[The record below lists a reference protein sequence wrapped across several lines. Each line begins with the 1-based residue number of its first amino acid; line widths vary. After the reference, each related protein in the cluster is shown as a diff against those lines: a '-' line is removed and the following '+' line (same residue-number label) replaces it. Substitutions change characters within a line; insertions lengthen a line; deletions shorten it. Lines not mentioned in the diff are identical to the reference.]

1 MGALSNRTICKY
13 CSAWILFVVLL
24 SNIRQN
30 CDCCHIR
37 CHSCI
42 MSATASRS
50 EVSSS
55 EVLLPLEDFK
65 SLKIYRVHTGL
76 LQGYLQDRVDSL
88 ISGNLMMMM
97 FVVSTWRSPPRNNRA
112 RSNASF
118 QALMQS
124 SLSDSQNA
132 DTWSKSK
139 PPGNFWRFYKFLA
152 HQRVPNFGCKERNT
166 FDASE
171 NPWQPLCGKLF
182 PQIKV
187 INLWLA
193 SFFEAELDS
202 KSHPKVLNRKTC
214 SYWCTPRPSSA
225 ARWQLRWSW
234 SLQPPSRNQRIGSW
248 LLSST
253 GLLLQ
258 EHALFVQLPSI
269 SPSYWRTLQ
278 DSTQRWKTLYKSCQR
293 SKHRARLT
301 EGRGRATG

>member
-1 MGALSNRTICKY
+1 MIWLPALSSLHHLLESMFHAHLQTLWVLYQIVLFANIVRLEF
-13 CSAWILFVVLL
+13 LFVVLL

-30 CDCCHIR
+30 CDCCYIR

-88 ISGNLMMMM
+88 ISCNLMMMM

-139 PPGNFWRFYKFLA
+139 PPGIF
-152 HQRVPNFGCKERNT
+152 
-166 FDASE
+166 
-171 NPWQPLCGKLF
+171 
-182 PQIKV
+182 
-187 INLWLA
+187 
-193 SFFEAELDS
+193 
-202 KSHPKVLNRKTC
+202 
-214 SYWCTPRPSSA
+214 
-225 ARWQLRWSW
+225 
-234 SLQPPSRNQRIGSW
+234 
-248 LLSST
+248 
-253 GLLLQ
+253 
-258 EHALFVQLPSI
+258 
-269 SPSYWRTLQ
+269 
-278 DSTQRWKTLYKSCQR
+278 
-293 SKHRARLT
+293 
-301 EGRGRATG
+301 